1 MTESIEQIINDIA
14 NRVVLIDPQDLVEL
28 KELLQVIN
36 QIDQPDL
43 DQQVFNLSDVTE
55 RIILDDFES
64 PEESMGELN
73 KAVEELQDAFKKL
86 TQVDESELEAKL
98 ESISESIDDTEEE
111 GAESDMDESLQ
122 HASGAEAVS
131 QENEDAVDSTEP
143 DEAVVSE
150 QLEDVTETSIPTEDA
165 EEPIAEMPAEE
176 PTEEM
181 PEPANS
187 LDELIKGSEAVEAEP
202 EPVAVAENVAEPAKK
217 AQKRSTAATVDMDHM
232 TEMEGYENYFELKDD
247 PDNIVRTLKEDPEL
261 VQGFIEE
268 GTTNLQLIEN
278 GLLALEEDP
287 GNLKIID
294 EIFRPFHTVKGV
306 AGFLNL
312 TEINSFC
319 HGFESVLDDARKGSL
334 PITNFMTDSVFDA
347 IDALRAMV
355 DAIDQSRTSGSYV
368 PHGVDLPH
376 FNKVLNII
384 RLNLVD
390 QQDSADLD
398 APVAAE
404 ETAVAK
410 TNGKAPVKKGDDSS
424 TPAKRAET
432 SVRVSTDKMDILL
445 DLVGE
450 LVLTQNMVTSND
462 SIKTTDDKRL
472 LQDIGQL
479 KRITTSL
486 QDLSMSLR
494 MVPIK
499 ELFQKMNRIVRDLS
513 KKSGKKIRLTYEGEE
528 TEIDRNMVDEL
539 YEPMVHMIRN
549 NCDHG
554 IESPEER
561 RAAGKDETGT
571 VFLNAYYR
579 GGLVIIEIVDDGK
592 GIDAKKIKKIAA
604 DRGLCSI
611 DDDISDKDVVNFI
624 FAAGFS
630 TAKQITDVSG
640 RGVGMDVVR
649 KAIEK
654 LRGNIDV
661 QTAVGKGTTMSIRLP
676 LTLAIIDGVIVRV
689 GHERFIIPTTSI
701 KESLL
706 CPEEAYSA
714 IAGRG
719 ETVLI
724 RNKVIPLMRIDRIF
738 GIEDGVKHPKDGTLM
753 VVESDGKEAAVP
765 VNEMLDKQEI
775 VIKSLGEGLN
785 KIKGLSGGAIM
796 SDGRVGLIVDVPTL
810 IQGLNKN

>member
-1 MTESIEQIINDIA
+1 MSDSLEHIINEIA
-14 NRVVLIDPQDLVEL
+14 NTVVLIDPHDMAEL
-28 KELLQVIN
+28 KDLLQTIN
-36 QIDQPDL
+36 QIDEPLL
-43 DQQVFNLSDVTE
+43 DNEVFMLSDVTE

-64 PEESMGELN
+64 HEESTEALN
-73 KAVEELQDAFKKL
+73 KAVIDLQEAYKRMNQVDDGELEDKTGAISLSDAMEDDL
-86 TQVDESELEAKL
+86 HEDESEDHLDETLQAAGHKEDANEEDVQVDHEVLENDAVNEQIAQDTQDEIDAERAALLAEIENDPNLEASDEL
-98 ESISESIDDTEEE
+98 EPTTESEVEV
-111 GAESDMDESLQ
+111 Q
-122 HASGAEAVS
+122 
-131 QENEDAVDSTEP
+131 Q
-143 DEAVVSE
+143 
-150 QLEDVTETSIPTEDA
+150 
-165 EEPIAEMPAEE
+165 EEPKAE
-176 PTEEM
+176 
-181 PEPANS
+181 
-187 LDELIKGSEAVEAEP
+187 K
-202 EPVAVAENVAEPAKK
+202 AKK
-217 AQKRSTAATVDMDHM
+217 KAKAAPTQDITSH
-232 TEMEGYENYFELKDD
+232 EGYEDYFAQRDD
-247 PDNIVRTLKEDPEL
+247 PANIVRTLAEDPEL

-268 GTTNLQLIEN
+268 GTSNLQMIEN
-278 GLLALEEDP
+278 GLLALEEEP

-319 HGFESVLDDARKGSL
+319 HGFESVLDDARKGDL
-334 PITNFMTDSVFDA
+334 PVTSYMTNTVFEA
-347 IDALRAMV
+347 IDALRMMV
-355 DAIDQSRTSGSYV
+355 DAIDESRQKEEYI
-368 PHGVDLPH
+368 PHGVDLDY
-376 FNKVLNII
+376 FNHVLNVI
-384 RLNLVD
+384 RLNLTDHDEDTPTQEVVKTSTKPVKVD
-390 QQDSADLD
+390 GPSRAVTKSADGH
-398 APVAAE
+398 A
-404 ETAVAK
+404 
-410 TNGKAPVKKGDDSS
+410 NKKS
-424 TPAKRAET
+424 ET

-450 LVLTQNMVTSND
+450 LVLTQNMVTSNET
-462 SIKTTDDKRL
+462 IKRSEDKRL
-472 LQDIGQL
+472 LQDMGQL

-513 KKSGKKIRLTYEGEE
+513 KKSGKKIRLEYEGED

-554 IESPEER
+554 VEMPDER
-561 RAAGKDETGT
+561 VAAGKDETGT
-571 VFLNAYYR
+571 VFLNAFYR
-579 GGLVIIEIVDDGK
+579 GGLVIIEITDDGR

-604 DRGLCSI
+604 DRGLCDI
-611 DDDISDKDVVNFI
+611 NDDIPDKEVVNFI

-630 TAKQITDVSG
+630 TAKEITDVSG

-661 QTAVGKGTTMSIRLP
+661 QTELGKGTTMSIRLP

-689 GHERFIIPTTSI
+689 GNERFIIPTTSI

-706 CPEEAYSA
+706 CPEESYSE

-724 RNKVIPLMRIDRIF
+724 RNKVIPLMRLDRIF
-738 GIEDGVKHPKDGTLM
+738 EIEGGVKHPKDGTLM
-753 VVESDGKEAAVP
+753 IVESDGKEAAVP

-810 IQGLNKN
+810 IQAFNKV